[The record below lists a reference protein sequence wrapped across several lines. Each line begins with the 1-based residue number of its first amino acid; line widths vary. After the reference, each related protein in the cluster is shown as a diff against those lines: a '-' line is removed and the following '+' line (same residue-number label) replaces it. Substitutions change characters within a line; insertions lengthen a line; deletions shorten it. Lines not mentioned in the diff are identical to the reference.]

1 MRVLAVVL
9 ACSACTGH
17 GRRVLMASQGPSGF
31 QDVGDGHV
39 SGHARRVN
47 SGIDDV
53 RGVQVRRGRS
63 GRDDF
68 GDVHMPRGNSGFGDM
83 RGGHERMG
91 RSERDDFKFGHGRNM
106 GGGYER
112 RGTSEPDD
120 LKYGHRRDLR
130 DVPARRGQ
138 SGFDDM
144 RGGLQRRGRSEFD
157 DDFKFGHGRRSHI
170 SHDSSELDDSRF
182 GRGRRGHM
190 PSQGPS
196 GFHVSG
202 PAHSGFDDMRDEYE
216 RRGTSEFDDDF
227 KFGLGRRGR
236 MTSQERSGLHER
248 RGNSGYDEMRGGYGR
263 RGTSERD
270 DFKYDQGRDLRD
282 GPVPRNARRGNPGF
296 DDMRRGPGRRG
307 ASEFDDFKY
316 GQGRGARGTSRGQS
330 GLHDLRD
337 DHGSGHMFGG
347 PEFDEVKG
355 TGSYVYRGS
364 SDRF

>member
-1 MRVLAVVL
+1 MRTLAAVL
-9 ACSACTGH
+9 ACLAFAGH

-68 GDVHMPRGNSGFGDM
+68 GDGHMPRGNSGFGDM

-112 RGTSEPDD
+112 SGTSEPDD
-120 LKYGHRRDLR
+120 FKYGHGRRGRMTRQGASELHDFQDNTFR
-130 DVPARRGQ
+130 HARRGN

-144 RGGLQRRGRSEFD
+144 RP
-157 DDFKFGHGRRSHI
+157 GH
-170 SHDSSELDDSRF
+170 
-182 GRGRRGHM
+182 
-190 PSQGPS
+190 
-196 GFHVSG
+196 
-202 PAHSGFDDMRDEYE
+202 
-216 RRGTSEFDDDF
+216 
-227 KFGLGRRGR
+227 
-236 MTSQERSGLHER
+236 
-248 RGNSGYDEMRGGYGR
+248 
-263 RGTSERD
+263 
-270 DFKYDQGRDLRD
+270 
-282 GPVPRNARRGNPGF
+282 
-296 DDMRRGPGRRG
+296 GRRG
-307 ASEFDDFKY
+307 ASEFDDFTY

-337 DHGSGHMFGG
+337 DHGSGHMFRG

-355 TGSYVYRGS
+355 TGGFVYKGS
-364 SDRF
+364 SGHNGF